1 VGFKI
6 DAVDERHRLGIS
18 FDFHINAVQVEHS
31 RKTGAVVAGD
41 EFIAGQS
48 NKLAL
53 HFFRS
58 SGYGEFLARGKGAK
72 RSVCHKSRPCRFG
85 LFAAVE
91 RKVMAFGTTIS
102 FLSVPTSP
110 LNGFYVATVRTAGIA
125 YFLCIKD
132 ESTSGLKVFSYS
144 INENRHF
151 TNPKVSGAAAKE
163 DDRES
168 NYEA

>member
-1 VGFKI
+1 M
-6 DAVDERHRLGIS
+6 
-18 FDFHINAVQVEHS
+18 
-31 RKTGAVVAGD
+31 
-41 EFIAGQS
+41 
-48 NKLAL
+48 
-53 HFFRS
+53 S
-58 SGYGEFLARGKGAK
+58 SLRGKGAK
-72 RSVCHKSRPCRFG
+72 RWFFHKSRPWRFG
-85 LFAAVE
+85 VFGAGE

-151 TNPKVSGAAAKE
+151 TNPKVSGADARSHPQGGMEVVQYATKSSPAR
-163 DDRES
+163 DRCILS
-168 NYEA
+168 RGATQRRPATFPGI